1 MSTYSLPRLTRPCP
15 AAAPVV
21 YTSYDYSAPLRETR
35 QQGNKMFQT
44 KLVNMF
50 ANSSPDLL
58 KTIMV
63 GNGTGYKVSCQAP
76 LVILALISLD
86 VL

>member
-1 MSTYSLPRLTRPCP
+1 MLTRPCP

-35 QQGNKMFQT
+35 QQGNKLFQT

-58 KTIMV
+58 KTIMA
-63 GNGTGYKVSCQAP
+63 GNGTGYKVSYQNPPAM
-76 LVILALISLD
+76 LLLTSLD